1 MIPFLSW
8 RRSSH
13 ALPPLRAGL
22 STYLYLNTVPEASTE
37 LHLVHSLMIHGSGT
51 EKIRFSFK
59 LYCLSIIL
67 FKEMSYKLLFICK
80 AINLLHIQILILKL
94 YFFFYRSYYDGQNG
108 THSSKSYRTYHFII
122 IVL

>member
-8 RRSSH
+8 RRSAH

-22 STYLYLNTVPEASTE
+22 STYLYLNMVPEASTE

-59 LYCLSIIL
+59 LYCLPIIL
-67 FKEMSYKLLFICK
+67 FKEMSFKLLFICK
-80 AINLLHIQILILKL
+80 AINLLHIQIFILKL
-94 YFFFYRSYYDGQNG
+94 YGFFYRSYYDGQNG
-108 THSSKSYRTYHFII
+108 REKWNSF
-122 IVL
+122 

>member
-1 MIPFLSW
+1 MVLNWLCTAVIQDDRFYYIVPFLSW

-51 EKIRFSFK
+51 TK
-59 LYCLSIIL
+59 LIFFLT
-67 FKEMSYKLLFICK
+67 
-80 AINLLHIQILILKL
+80 Q
-94 YFFFYRSYYDGQNG
+94 YF
-108 THSSKSYRTYHFII
+108 
-122 IVL
+122 

>member
-51 EKIRFSFK
+51 KKIKFSFK

-67 FKEMSYKLLFICK
+67 FKCLIGVIMTGKME
-80 AINLLHIQILILKL
+80 LILA
-94 YFFFYRSYYDGQNG
+94 RATG
-108 THSSKSYRTYHFII
+108 HII
-122 IVL
+122 LL